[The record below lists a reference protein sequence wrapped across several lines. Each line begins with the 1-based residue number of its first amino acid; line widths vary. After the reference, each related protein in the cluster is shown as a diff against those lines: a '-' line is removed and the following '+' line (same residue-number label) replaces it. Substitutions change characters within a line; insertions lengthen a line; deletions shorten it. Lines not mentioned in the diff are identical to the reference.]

1 MKKYNYNFRPISYF
15 RPKELKDHYGATI
28 KGQKRKELVQENIE
42 IENVPGVIKSQSL
55 SEDLISTFASIH
67 PSYMSGEYLP
77 DLEKDELEI
86 VRIIAKNATEDV
98 TSIRVKNIN
107 NKYNYIIVDEYQD
120 ELGLEYIFS
129 PTESNQTLTF
139 RQLINLIDSCIV
151 KEISQSKTHHVGLV
165 LGDLEQMYKWSYDDG
180 LEGFFKVESVF
191 YKDISQY
198 YEEKIISL
206 MTRLKKKRI

>member
-1 MKKYNYNFRPISYF
+1 MKKYNYDFRPISYF
-15 RPKELKDHYGATI
+15 GPKGLKDHYGTTI

-55 SEDLISTFASIH
+55 SEGLISTFGSIH

-86 VRIIAKNATEDV
+86 ARIIAKNATEDV
-98 TSIRVKNIN
+98 TSIRVKYIN
-107 NKYNYIIVDEYQD
+107 DKYNYIIVDEYQD
-120 ELGLEYIFS
+120 ELALEYIFS

-139 RQLINLIDSCIV
+139 RQLINLIDSCVV
-151 KEISQSKTHHVGLV
+151 KEISQSEIHHVGLV
-165 LGDLEQMYKWSYDDG
+165 LGDLEQMYNYDDD
-180 LEGFFKVESVF
+180 LEDFFKVESVF
-191 YKDISQY
+191 YKDLSQY

-206 MTRLKKKRI
+206 MKRLKKNII

>member
-1 MKKYNYNFRPISYF
+1 MKKYNYDFRPISYF
-15 RPKELKDHYGATI
+15 GPKELKDHYGTTI

-55 SEDLISTFASIH
+55 SEDLISTFGSIH

-107 NKYNYIIVDEYQD
+107 DKYNYIIVDEYQD
-120 ELGLEYIFS
+120 ELALEYIFS
-129 PTESNQTLTF
+129 PTESDQTLTF
-139 RQLINLIDSCIV
+139 RQLINLIDSCVV
-151 KEISQSKTHHVGLV
+151 KEISQSEIHHVGLV
-165 LGDLEQMYKWSYDDG
+165 LGDLEQMYNYDDD
-180 LEGFFKVESVF
+180 LEDFFKVESVF
-191 YKDISQY
+191 YKDLSQY

-206 MTRLKKKRI
+206 MKKLKKNII